1 MPPTATAISTIDEEE
16 LVFQSQHGDRSAYG
30 ELVRLHA
37 NGVMN
42 IVYRMCGDA
51 QLAEDAAQ
59 ETFLQAWLN
68 LNSYRPQSSLRN
80 CLYRIAVNAAT
91 DMLRKE
97 RRLAPDVME
106 DLQLADTHP
115 GPEMIFARQERV
127 ALVRKA
133 ITSLPE
139 ACRFVLV
146 LREYEGLSYQEIST
160 TLDIPVGT
168 VMSRL
173 NYARNLLKERLKVQM
188 VTAEVENVWPYP

>member
-1 MPPTATAISTIDEEE
+1 MHPTATAISTIDEEE
-16 LVFQSQHGDRSAYG
+16 LVFQSQHGDRSAYS
-30 ELVRLHA
+30 ELMRLHA
-37 NGVMN
+37 NGVLN
-42 IVYRMCGDA
+42 VVYRMCGDA

-80 CLYRIAVNAAT
+80 WLYRIAVNAAT

-97 RRLAPDVME
+97 KRLAPDVME

-115 GPEMIFARQERV
+115 GPELIFARQERV

-133 ITSLPE
+133 IMSLPE
-139 ACRFVLV
+139 ACRSVLV

-173 NYARNLLKERLKVQM
+173 NYARGLLKERLKVQM
-188 VTAEVENVWPYP
+188 VTAEVENVGPYP